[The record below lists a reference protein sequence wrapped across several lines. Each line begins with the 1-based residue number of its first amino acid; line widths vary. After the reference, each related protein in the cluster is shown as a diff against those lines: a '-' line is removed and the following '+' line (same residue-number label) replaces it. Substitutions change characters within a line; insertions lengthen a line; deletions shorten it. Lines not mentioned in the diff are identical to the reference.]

1 MLHFDFL
8 HEYLYWGYVLYLFG
22 ILGTNARS
30 LGPFLDL
37 LIHIIESRRSLKF
50 PWCVA
55 VTAEGGGWKET
66 RVQGP
71 RVRDAGRTHHK

>member
-1 MLHFDFL
+1 MLPFDFL

-37 LIHIIESRRSLKF
+37 LIHIIDSRRSLKF
-50 PWCVA
+50 PKGVSPKNWILLNFFV
-55 VTAEGGGWKET
+55 
-66 RVQGP
+66 P
-71 RVRDAGRTHHK
+71 